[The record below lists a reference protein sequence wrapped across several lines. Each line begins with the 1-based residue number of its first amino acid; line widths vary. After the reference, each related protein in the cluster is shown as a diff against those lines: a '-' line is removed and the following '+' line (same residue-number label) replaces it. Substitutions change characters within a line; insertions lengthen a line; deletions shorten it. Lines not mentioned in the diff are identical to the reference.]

1 EQGHAF
7 YALTPMH
14 QHSHAHETTSTSV
27 SRKLVIASI
36 ATLILVGGEL
46 VAGRIAGSLSLVGDA
61 LHNFTD
67 VLALVIALAAVR
79 ISKRPATE
87 TKTFGYQRAGIL
99 AAFINAGSLLAFT
112 AFIVAEAIHP
122 WRHPAAIDTK
132 TMMIVAAVALV
143 LNLGITISLHK
154 EGREDV
160 NIRSAVLHMFGD
172 A

>member
-1 EQGHAF
+1 
-7 YALTPMH
+7 MH

-79 ISKRPATE
+79 ISKRPATHA
-87 TKTFGYQRAGIL
+87 KSFGYQRAGIL

-112 AFIVAEAIHP
+112 VFIVVEAIKALYVDTGIV
-122 WRHPAAIDTK
+122 PAGKGSPREMRSRLSRAFS
-132 TMMIVAAVALV
+132 ARRRP
-143 LNLGITISLHK
+143 ISFSSTA
-154 EGREDV
+154 
-160 NIRSAVLHMFGD
+160 RSSGTA
-172 A
+172 